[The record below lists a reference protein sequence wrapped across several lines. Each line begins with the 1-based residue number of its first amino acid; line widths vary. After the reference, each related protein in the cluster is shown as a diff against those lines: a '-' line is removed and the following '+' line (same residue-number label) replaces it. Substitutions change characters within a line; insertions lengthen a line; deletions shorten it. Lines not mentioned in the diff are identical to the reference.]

1 MVRKLQSPLVPLMA
15 IRGITQQDIADA
27 LGVTQK
33 TVSNWMTGKTPARLT
48 IREWYKFAELLGT
61 TIDKL
66 PKDLGPQ
73 PIHDTQQ
80 PATDGAQE

>member
-1 MVRKLQSPLVPLMA
+1 MVKRYQSLLIPLMA

-48 IREWYKFAELLGT
+48 IRE
-61 TIDKL
+61 
-66 PKDLGPQ
+66 
-73 PIHDTQQ
+73 
-80 PATDGAQE
+80 